1 MIYDYLWRCM
11 FLCAPY
17 WVQTIHKM
25 HDICYLRTAH
35 SYQAPGQI
43 VLQTIDANFLEL
55 GAKTTRG

>member
-17 WVQTIHKM
+17 WVQIIHKM
-25 HDICYLRTAH
+25 HDICYLHTAH
-35 SYQAPGQI
+35 SYQAPGQK
-43 VLQTIDANFLEL
+43 VLQTIGKNILEF